1 MFSFSSL
8 LILFYGAI
16 FHSHSECYQYTYFN
30 IFRTICYFHFNTVKS
45 SICCGFI
52 RFFSMV
58 FCFIV
63 YYNLFLKAQVIGP
76 IIFSWYP
83 GICLILPITN
93 MNFSSDSSNQ
103 FCGMEKNGCIE
114 YHMLKMAED
123 LLARVSELNC
133 WDLPPRSVHL
143 LNIVTWA
150 RDRLL
155 LFWVIIC
162 LRHCHQK
169 LGSWTNGR
177 SDLTFHVF

>member
-1 MFSFSSL
+1 M
-8 LILFYGAI
+8 LFYGAI

-52 RFFSMV
+52 NFFSMV

-63 YYNLFLKAQVIGP
+63 YYNLFLRAQVIGP

-83 GICLILPITN
+83 GICLTLPITN

-103 FCGMEKNGCIE
+103 FCAMEKNGCIE

-123 LLARVSELNC
+123 LLAGVSELPLRPASWIC
-133 WDLPPRSVHL
+133 SPSHYCYMSKRQTSLVLSHYMSETLSPE
-143 LNIVTWA
+143 A
-150 RDRLL
+150 RQLD
-155 LFWVIIC
+155 
-162 LRHCHQK
+162 
-169 LGSWTNGR
+169 
-177 SDLTFHVF
+177 